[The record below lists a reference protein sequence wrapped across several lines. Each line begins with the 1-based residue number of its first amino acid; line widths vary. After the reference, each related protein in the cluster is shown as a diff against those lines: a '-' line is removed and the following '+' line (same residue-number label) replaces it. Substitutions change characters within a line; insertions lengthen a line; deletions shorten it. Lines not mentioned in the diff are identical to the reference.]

1 MNEQRDIVVKIGESA
16 TLKTSFM
23 SKTLIFYTGMP
34 NRETFSLAVNF
45 TSGNAASA
53 YNLFYP
59 KSRRTIEIGK
69 SLLEIL
75 LVTPDEMRL
84 NILPKP
90 KYPPM

>member
-1 MNEQRDIVVKIGESA
+1 MREQKDVTLKIGDSA

-34 NRETFSLAVNF
+34 NRETFSLAVSF
-45 TSGNAASA
+45 TSGHASHA

-59 KSRRTIEIGK
+59 KSRRAVEIGK

-84 NILPKP
+84 NILAKP
-90 KYPPM
+90 NYPTM